1 MNWYKIAQEREY
13 PIAAAV
19 IADGKVFEG
28 HHHGEA
34 IQKAIDQGYALHDK
48 DGYLVDRA
56 GNDMTFSGAT
66 DLFRTN
72 KGRLID
78 RFQAFQ
84 MGEATGSESIPKEE
98 LNPSANSKKLTK
110 IAQTGEW
117 WIIDGQAEF
126 ADSDT
131 GDIGHEGIVLDMLRR
146 EIAESFGVDW
156 IGEYYDWDEV
166 KQECINKHFEEQSEE
181 DQMLILKKWK
191 ANDKDELIRKVP
203 YDSDIFDTIAQ
214 EEGVS
219 KMKIDVADNSIDPR
233 DYGLKELGWKRVA
246 QDNIQTWTLTRDD
259 LHDISNGIDHILEGF
274 NWDDGRE
281 VTYNIEVGATGKF
294 YSNVPT
300 TVIEKLN
307 PMAMREYENSFNR
320 AYAKSKNWYR
330 IALLVDR
337 GEGPE
342 ETFVQC
348 MYCNRFATSPTS
360 QDINPIWKTMEE
372 MDEQERSAAIRA
384 TETFKND
391 IAGNIFEKGM
401 GLTGISTGMCPE
413 CTADFLEQNRKRV
426 EERNKKEVSELV

>member
-34 IQKAIDQGYALHDK
+34 IQKAIDQGYALRDK

-66 DLFRTN
+66 DLFKTN

-84 MGEATGSESIPKEE
+84 MGEATGSENIPKEE
-98 LNPSANSKKLTK
+98 LNPSASSKKLTK
-110 IAQTGEW
+110 VAQTGEW
-117 WIIDGQAEF
+117 WIIDGHAEF

-146 EIAESFGVDW
+146 EIAESFGMDW

-166 KQECINKHFEEQSEE
+166 KQKCIAKYFEEQSEE
-181 DQMLILKKWK
+181 DQILILKKW
-191 ANDKDELIRKVP
+191 AVNDKDELIQKVP
-203 YDSDIFDTIAQ
+203 YNSNIFDTIAQ
-214 EEGVS
+214 EEGIS
-219 KMKIDVADNSIDPR
+219 KMKIDVADNSVDPR

-246 QDNIQTWTLTRDD
+246 GDNIQTWTLTRDD
-259 LHDISNGIDHILEGF
+259 LHSISNGIDDILQER
-274 NWDDGRE
+274 NWE
-281 VTYNIEVGATGKF
+281 NENESENEITYNIEVGATGKF
-294 YSNVPT
+294 YSDVPT

-330 IALLVDR
+330 VALLVDR

-372 MDEQERSAAIRA
+372 MDEMERSTAIRA
-384 TETFKND
+384 MKEFKND
-391 IAGNIFEKGM
+391 IDENIFKKGI

-413 CTADFLEQNRKRV
+413 CKANFLEQNRKRV
-426 EERNKKEVSELV
+426 EERNKRSQ